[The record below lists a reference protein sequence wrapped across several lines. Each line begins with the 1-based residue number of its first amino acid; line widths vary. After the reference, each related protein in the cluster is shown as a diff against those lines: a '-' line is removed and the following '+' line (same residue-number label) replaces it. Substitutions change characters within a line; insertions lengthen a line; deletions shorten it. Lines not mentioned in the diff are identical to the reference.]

1 MRVWVDIANA
11 PHVTLFRPVVDELR
25 RRGHD
30 VVLTAWDRGQTR
42 CLALAAWPEAVM
54 VGLAGFRRPVAA
66 KGTAIWAR
74 GRELARRLA
83 ASGPDVAVGHNS
95 YSQLVA
101 AQLLGVPSV
110 TMMDYEHQPAN
121 HLAFRLANR
130 VLVPDA
136 VDARA
141 LRRFGVSGARL
152 VRYPGLKEEIALA
165 GFHAR
170 ARFRTELGVPEEPPL
185 VTLRP
190 APEGA
195 LYHRGA
201 NPLVDALLPRLERS
215 GATVLLSP
223 RTAAQAARFRACPSV
238 RVLDEPV
245 SGPDLLFHSDVV
257 VGAGGT
263 MTREAAVLG
272 TRSYTAFS
280 GPLASVDHVL
290 IRSGRLGVLRAPSDL
305 PLSEVRRVPKA
316 VGPRDRAPV
325 TRFVDLLLATADELP
340 DAGARARGSA

>member
-1 MRVWVDIANA
+1 MRLWVDIANA

-25 RRGHD
+25 QRGHD
-30 VVLTAWDRGQTR
+30 VVVTAWDRGQTR
-42 CLALAAWPEAVM
+42 CLASAAWPEAVV
-54 VGLAGFRRPVAA
+54 VGAAGFRRPVTA
-66 KGTAIWAR
+66 KGTAIWTRA
-74 GRELARRLA
+74 RELARRL
-83 ASGPDVAVGHNS
+83 STSRPDVAVGHNS

-101 AQLLGVPSV
+101 AQLLGIPSV

-121 HLAFRLANR
+121 HLAFRLADR

-136 VDARA
+136 VHPRA
-141 LRRFGVSGARL
+141 LGRFGVSGARL
-152 VRYPGLKEEIALA
+152 VRYPGLKEEIALS
-165 GFHAR
+165 GFHA
-170 ARFRTELGVPEEPPL
+170 APHFRGALGVGEDEPL

-195 LYHRGA
+195 LYHRSA
-201 NPLVDALLPRLERS
+201 NPLVDALLARLERS

-223 RTAAQAARFRACPSV
+223 RTAAQAARYGASTAV

-245 SGPDLLFHSDVV
+245 SGPDLLFHSDLV

-272 TRSYTAFS
+272 TRSYTAFK

-290 IRSGRLGVLRAPSDL
+290 IRSGRLRVLRAACDL
-305 PLSEVRRVPKA
+305 PLDEIRRVPKG
-316 VGPRDRAPV
+316 VRQLDRAPV
-325 TRFVDLLLATADELP
+325 TRFVDLLLATA
-340 DAGARARGSA
+340 AGLGHSRWRRSA

>member
-1 MRVWVDIANA
+1 
-11 PHVTLFRPVVDELR
+11 LFRPVVGELR
-25 RRGHD
+25 HRGHE
-30 VVLTAWDRGQTR
+30 VVVTAWDRGQTAS
-42 CLALAAWPEAVM
+42 LALAAWPDAVM
-54 VGLAGFRRPVAA
+54 VGLAGFRRPIMA
-66 KGTAIWAR
+66 KGSAIWAR
-74 GRELARRLA
+74 GRELARHLA
-83 ASGPDVAVGHNS
+83 GWKADVALAHNS
-95 YSQLVA
+95 YSQLIA
-101 AQLLGVPSV
+101 ARLLDVPSV

-121 HLAFRLANR
+121 HLAFRLADR

-136 VDARA
+136 VDPRA
-141 LRRFGVSGARL
+141 LRRFGVWGPRL

-165 GFHAR
+165 GFQPCP
-170 ARFRTELGVPEEPPL
+170 RFRGDLEVDADAPL

-195 LYHRGA
+195 LYHRAA

-215 GATVLLSP
+215 GATVVLSP
-223 RTAAQAARFRACPSV
+223 RTATQAARFRAHTSV
-238 RVLDEPV
+238 RVLDKPV

-290 IRSGRLGVLRAPSDL
+290 IRSGRLSVVREPSDL
-305 PLSEVRRVPKA
+305 PLSDVRRVPKA
-316 VGPRDRAPV
+316 AHPLDRTPL
-325 TRFVDLLLATADELP
+325 TNFVDLLLATADG
-340 DAGARARGSA
+340 ATQVGARRSA

>member
-1 MRVWVDIANA
+1 MRVWIDIANA
-11 PHVTLFRPVVDELR
+11 PHATLFRPVVDELR
-25 RRGHD
+25 RRGHE
-30 VVLTAWDRGQTR
+30 VVLTVWDRGQTR
-42 CLALAAWPEAVM
+42 CLALATWPEAVV
-54 VGLAGFRRPVAA
+54 VGAAGFRRPVAA

-74 GRELARRLA
+74 ARELARRL
-83 ASGPDVAVGHNS
+83 STSRPDVAVGHNS

-101 AQLLGVPSV
+101 ARLLGVPSV

-136 VDARA
+136 LDRRA
-141 LRRFGVSGARL
+141 LRRFGVSEARL
-152 VRYPGLKEEIALA
+152 VGYPGLKEHIALA
-165 GFHAR
+165 GFHATPH
-170 ARFRTELGVPEEPPL
+170 FRRDLGVGDDEPL
-185 VTLRP
+185 VTVRP

-195 LYHRGA
+195 LYHRAA

-223 RTAAQAARFRACPSV
+223 RTAAQAARFGATSSL

-272 TRSYTAFS
+272 TRSYTAFR
-280 GPLASVDHVL
+280 GPLGSVDQVL
-290 IRSGRLGVLRAPSDL
+290 IRSGRLGVLRTPSDL
-305 PLSEVRRVPKA
+305 PLSDIRRAPKPA
-316 VGPRDRAPV
+316 HRRDRAPV
-325 TRFVDLLLATADELP
+325 TRFVDLLLATADGLRP
-340 DAGARARGSA
+340 QGACRSA

>member
-1 MRVWVDIANA
+1 MRLWVDIANA
-11 PHVTLFRPVVDELR
+11 PHVTFFRPVVEELR

-30 VVLTAWDRGQTR
+30 VVVTAWDRGQTQR
-42 CLALAAWPEAVM
+42 LALAEWPAAAM
-54 VGLAGFRRPVAA
+54 VGLTGFRRPVTA

-74 GRELARRLA
+74 GRELARRLS
-83 ASGPDVAVGHNS
+83 ASRPDIALGHNS

-141 LRRFGVSGARL
+141 LRRFGVAGERL
-152 VRYPGLKEEIALA
+152 VRYPGLKEEVALA

-170 ARFRTELGVPEEPPL
+170 PGFRRELEVPEDAPL
-185 VTLRP
+185 VTVRP

-195 LYHRGA
+195 LYHRA
-201 NPLVDALLPRLERS
+201 VNPLVDALLPRLERS

-223 RTAAQAARFRACPSV
+223 RTAAQAARFRASPSV

-245 SGPDLLFHSDVV
+245 SGRDLLFHSDVV

-272 TRSYTAFS
+272 TRSYTAFN

-290 IRSGRLGVLRAPSDL
+290 IRSGRLSVLRAASDL
-305 PLSEVRRVPKA
+305 PLDDVRRVRKP
-316 VGPRDRAPV
+316 VRPRDRAAV
-325 TRFVDLLLATADELP
+325 IRFVDLLLASAEGLRRP
-340 DAGARARGSA
+340 RGRRGAQ